1 MKDDIFILEWRPGV
15 SNHDC
20 VLKTPRNTFNFYY
33 WLKHPFFHNFQKSPS
48 FHEIRYVINPVFITG
63 ELVIMRKSI
72 TIILL
77 VSQLLII
84 VGGVLP
90 AMINFFVCQKE
101 QNFLNDKL
109 SNLPART
116 NFLSALNDI
125 ARQHEKE
132 KQSKPVPESLVT
144 STLVFACI
152 DAGSTLIRVFSS
164 VKIIFSHFKT
174 LDTLDGYVGLV
185 VPPPK
190 F

>member
-1 MKDDIFILEWRPGV
+1 
-15 SNHDC
+15 
-20 VLKTPRNTFNFYY
+20 
-33 WLKHPFFHNFQKSPS
+33 
-48 FHEIRYVINPVFITG
+48 
-63 ELVIMRKSI
+63 MRKSI
-72 TIILL
+72 AIILL

-90 AMINFFVCQKE
+90 AMVNFIVCQKE
-101 QNFLNDKL
+101 QNSLNDKL
-109 SNLPART
+109 KNLPART

-132 KQSKPVPESLVT
+132 KQSKPTPESLVT
-144 STLVFACI
+144 STLIFACI
-152 DAGSTLIRVFSS
+152 DPGTLLIRIFNS
-164 VKIIFSHFKT
+164 VKIVFSHFKT